1 MGFSGCE
8 FIIFSC
14 TLPSQI
20 KCHETVLELD
30 LKTNTFNVTEASCEM
45 PVPSAFALM
54 RKKETHSWKHL
65 AANPL
70 GTIFF
75 LSLPSPL
82 STCLDVCKHSSTKAA
97 PWIGGTF
104 DFRVPFWV
112 PIYLAWDIFIERKEV
127 TFYLCP
133 QSYALLVPQTF
144 YKPIIFSLRWKVG
157 LITYQLHFYL
167 VQNETSKFFPQAN
180 NRK

>member
-8 FIIFSC
+8 FIFFSC
-14 TLPSQI
+14 TLPSPL
-20 KCHETVLELD
+20 KCDETVLELD
-30 LKTNTFNVTEASCEM
+30 LKTHTFNVTEASCEM

-54 RKKETHSWKHL
+54 RKKETRSWRHL

-75 LSLPSPL
+75 LSLPGPL
-82 STCLDVCKHSSTKAA
+82 STCLGVWKHSSAKAA

-112 PIYLAWDIFIERKEV
+112 PVYSAWDYFSEKQKEV
-127 TFYLCP
+127 AFYLCP
-133 QSYALLVPQTF
+133 QSYAFLGPQTF
-144 YKPIIFSLRWKVG
+144 Y
-157 LITYQLHFYL
+157 
-167 VQNETSKFFPQAN
+167 
-180 NRK
+180 